1 MSEQNSRIFTK
12 RATFRLR
19 HSLLLLIAAITFG
32 GHAMAQD
39 DPIARF
45 TKEIIANPNLPAG
58 YLNRCGAYSSQK
70 RFQEALLDC
79 SQAVKV
85 APNLWSTYYNRGSL
99 YLLMKDRPSAL
110 KDFSMTI
117 SLKNDVSGAFFFRG
131 RIYQDDKRFDL
142 AAGDFSR
149 IIELGFGSLN
159 VRGVSLSD
167 IYFNRGL
174 CYNALGNFKAAAE
187 DMSQTIGL
195 DPGFQ
200 NAHYYLGVAQ
210 LKQGN
215 NQEALKA
222 FDTFARLKP
231 DEWIAYGSRAIV
243 EMNMK
248 NYDAAITDLTKA
260 IEMSPSDPQLFR
272 LRANA
277 YKGSGDGKLASK
289 DEKMAES
296 LEKQTQAKR

>member
-12 RATFRLR
+12 RSTFGLR

-45 TKEIIANPNLPAG
+45 TKEIVANPNSPAG

-131 RIYQDDKRFDL
+131 RIYQDDKRYDL
-142 AAGDFSR
+142 AVADFSR

-174 CYNALGNFKAAAE
+174 CYNSLGEFQKRRPKIC
-187 DMSQTIGL
+187 SQTVRARPRVSRMLTTYLAVAEIKTGA
-195 DPGFQ
+195 PIRKHWKGFQ
-200 NAHYYLGVAQ
+200 TFGRAQ
-210 LKQGN
+210 ARTKGIPKRFPARN
-215 NQEALKA
+215 VENENGKI
-222 FDTFARLKP
+222 FDAP
-231 DEWIAYGSRAIV
+231 DPRI
-243 EMNMK
+243 
-248 NYDAAITDLTKA
+248 
-260 IEMSPSDPQLFR
+260 
-272 LRANA
+272 
-277 YKGSGDGKLASK
+277 
-289 DEKMAES
+289 
-296 LEKQTQAKR
+296 